1 MERIK
6 RNKWA
11 LVLFISTIAIL
22 VMYVV
27 GIITT
32 FAGLESVKETVRE
45 AARQIEGATQDSIDL
60 AVKLSE
66 VVLIVGLVFEGIF
79 TLFVV
84 LCGLKC
90 SMKGAWRLGAIIFGI
105 LITASQ
111 FFGFFGKPTVA
122 MTVTNVIALIFSVG
136 YLVGACL
143 SNKE

>member
-32 FAGLESVKETVRE
+32 LAGMETVRE
-45 AARQIEGATQDSIDL
+45 AVREAAKQVEGATEDSIDL
-60 AVKLSE
+60 AVKIGE
-66 VVLIVGLVFEGIF
+66 VTLIVGLVFEGIF
-79 TLFVV
+79 TLFVA
-84 LCGLKC
+84 LCGFKC

-111 FFGFFGKPTVA
+111 IFGFVGKATVA